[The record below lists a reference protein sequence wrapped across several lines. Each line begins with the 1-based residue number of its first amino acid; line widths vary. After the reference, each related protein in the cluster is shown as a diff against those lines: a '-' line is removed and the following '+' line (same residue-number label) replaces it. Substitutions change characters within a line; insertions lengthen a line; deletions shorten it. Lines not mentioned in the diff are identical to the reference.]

1 VNILEQI
8 LLDSPLRE
16 LNKEDLA
23 TSGRRLA
30 ASVVDLGRRRRRR
43 RRRVT
48 TFLLA
53 ESINHGITMRT
64 SPTLQYLHYIEQI
77 GLF

>member
-43 RRRVT
+43 RREVNEQEGQNIEARHM
-48 TFLLA
+48 
-53 ESINHGITMRT
+53 HGKLSQPMEFAATA
-64 SPTLQYLHYIEQI
+64 S
-77 GLF
+77 

>member
-43 RRRVT
+43 RRRDRT
-48 TFLLA
+48 LR
-53 ESINHGITMRT
+53 HGICT
-64 SPTLQYLHYIEQI
+64 
-77 GLF
+77 GN